1 MSGKYQGENIMKLIN
16 WIFSFFEE
24 RYQSCLE
31 IYISKHNPTSV
42 AEVEHLEREYSKYQ
56 SRGLL

>member
-1 MSGKYQGENIMKLIN
+1 MKLIN
-16 WIFSFFEE
+16 WIVSLFEE

>member
-1 MSGKYQGENIMKLIN
+1 MLKLIN
-16 WIFSFFEE
+16 WFVDLFKNQ
-24 RYQSCLE
+24 YQSNLE
-31 IYISKHNPTSV
+31 NYILKHNPTSV

>member
-1 MSGKYQGENIMKLIN
+1 MKLIN
-16 WIFSFFEE
+16 WIVSLFEAH
-24 RYQSCLE
+24 YQSSLE
-31 IYISKHNPTSV
+31 TYISKHNPTSV